1 MSIPY
6 PSLTITKQEQSVSG
20 HQNGAPAASGIIKL
34 HQCNHPQQLSVFI
47 FIMLLIFSVFLFY
60 IYFSIPKEDTMK
72 GKLESII
79 QRYDDVSGHL
89 NSPDIMKNVNRFK
102 ELSREYKQLT
112 PIVETARRYLK
123 VCADI
128 ESNKELI
135 HDKQTEPGLR
145 EMAYE
150 ENAELSAQKAAI
162 EEELRVLLIPKDPN
176 DMKNCIFEVRAGTGG
191 DEAGI
196 FAGDLFRMY
205 EKFAEKNNFNIEIIS
220 INESERGGFKEIVF
234 SMSGDD
240 VYGTVKYES
249 GVHRVQRVPE
259 TESSGRVHTSAAT
272 VAVLPEA
279 EDVDIE
285 IRDED
290 LRIDIFRAGGK
301 GGQNVNKVETAVRI
315 VHNPTGIVV
324 GCQEERSQLKNKNK
338 AMKVLRTKL
347 YELELKKQQD
357 AISSTRKSMVRS
369 GDRSE
374 KIRTYNYPQN
384 RVTDHRL
391 EGDAKNYSLREII
404 DGSLEQII
412 ENLQIAERA
421 EILRQGGS
429 LKQA

>member
-1 MSIPY
+1 
-6 PSLTITKQEQSVSG
+6 
-20 HQNGAPAASGIIKL
+20 
-34 HQCNHPQQLSVFI
+34 
-47 FIMLLIFSVFLFY
+47 
-60 IYFSIPKEDTMK
+60 MK

-79 QRYDDVSGHL
+79 QRYNDVSGHL
-89 NSPDIMKNVNRFK
+89 NSPDIMRDVNRFK

-123 VCADI
+123 VCADFD
-128 ESNKELI
+128 SNKELI
-135 HDKQTEPGLR
+135 HDKQTEPELR
-145 EMAYE
+145 EMAYD
-150 ENAELSAQKAAI
+150 ENSELAGRKTEI

-176 DMKNCIFEVRAGTGG
+176 DKKNCIFEVRAGTGG

-205 EKFAEKNNFNIEIIS
+205 EKFAEKNNFKIEIIS
-220 INESERGGFKEIVF
+220 VNESERGGFKEIVF

-240 VYGTVKYES
+240 VFGTVKYES

-391 EGDAKNYSLREII
+391 EGDAKNYSLRDIVN
-404 DGSLEQII
+404 GNLEQII

-421 EILRQGGS
+421 EILRQGGK
-429 LKQA
+429 LK